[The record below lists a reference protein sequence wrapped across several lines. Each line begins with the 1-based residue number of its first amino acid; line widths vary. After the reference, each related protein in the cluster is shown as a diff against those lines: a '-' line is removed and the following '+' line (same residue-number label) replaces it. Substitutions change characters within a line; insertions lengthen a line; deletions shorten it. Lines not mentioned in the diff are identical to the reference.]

1 VKSLSADRAQQPLE
15 LERAPSLV
23 RLFQGS
29 ETELRESWRSSS
41 LEEAFA
47 TGRRRGEEET
57 RAALAATL
65 DAALE
70 EIETLRASAVA
81 RLAQD
86 AAQLSVEI
94 ARELVRCETRAGR
107 HDIER
112 IVRETLAAAS
122 VGRGA
127 CVVHLHP
134 KDAARLE
141 RVHFRARTQIE
152 ADPAV
157 AEGDVHV
164 TTPQG
169 LLVRDLEHA
178 LDTIGERL
186 RQELEA

>member
-1 VKSLSADRAQQPLE
+1 MVKSLSAEPSRLE
-15 LERAPSLV
+15 LEQAPRGV
-23 RLFQGS
+23 RLFAGS
-29 ETELRESWRSSS
+29 EAQLRESWKSSS
-41 LEEAFA
+41 IEEAFER
-47 TGRRRGEEET
+47 GRRQGEQAT
-57 RAALAATL
+57 NAALAATL
-65 DAALE
+65 DAALD
-70 EIETLRASAVA
+70 EIESLRESALT

-86 AAQLSVEI
+86 AAGLAVEI
-94 ARELVRCETRAGR
+94 ARELVRAETKAQR

-112 IVRETLAAAS
+112 IVRETLAAAA

-134 KDAARLE
+134 HDAQRLE
-141 RVHFRARTQIE
+141 SVHFRARTQIE

-157 AEGDVHV
+157 PQGDVHV

-186 RQELEA
+186 RQELLA

>member
-1 VKSLSADRAQQPLE
+1 LSTDSAHARLE
-15 LERAPSLV
+15 LGQVPSLV
-23 RLFQGS
+23 RLFAGN
-29 ETELRESWRSSS
+29 EAELREGWKAGS
-41 LEEAFA
+41 LEQAFER
-47 TGRRRGEEET
+47 GRRAGEQST
-57 RAALAATL
+57 NAALAATL
-65 DAALE
+65 DAALG
-70 EIETLRASAVA
+70 EIENLRETALA

-86 AAQLSVEI
+86 AAGLALEI
-94 ARELVRCETRAGR
+94 ARELVRVETRAQR

-112 IVRETLAAAS
+112 IVRETLASAA

-134 KDAARLE
+134 HDARRLE
-141 RVHFRARTQIE
+141 SVHFRARTQIE

-157 AEGDVHV
+157 PEGDVHV

-186 RQELEA
+186 RQELQA